1 MKTIGTVFI
10 AALSVLAACSPATTD
25 LEDYASFVNP
35 RIGSGGHGH
44 VFVGASVPFGAVQ
57 LGPTSIPQQ
66 WDWCSGYHSSDS
78 TVIGFSHTHLSGTG
92 IGDLFDITVMPVV
105 GTVKYSRGVE
115 PTDNSPE
122 AIAAA
127 QATGM
132 WSYADRTKEVARPGY
147 YSVPLTRY
155 GITAEMT
162 ATTRVGLSR
171 YTFPAS
177 DSSAIVFD
185 LENGGCWDRAYDT
198 KFTVIDSCTI
208 DGYRFSTG
216 WAKDQKIYFRAQF
229 SKPFDSIDEITAKEY
244 SFEGKKYSV
253 NYFRAGFHTAEGE
266 QVMVKVAVSPVSEEK
281 AALNMSAELPGW
293 DFEATAEA
301 ARKAWNDELSKAK
314 VTTDDADAKTIFYT
328 ALYHTMIMP
337 STFNDLDAP
346 RTEYTTFSLWDT
358 YRAQMPLMT
367 IMHPKREN
375 DMIASILKI
384 YQSQGRLPVWHLV
397 GNETDCMVGNPG
409 VVAVADALVKG
420 FDGFDRDLAWE
431 AVKATMLD
439 TIRGLGYRQRY
450 GYIPSDKM
458 LESIAF
464 DMEYAIADAAVA
476 SAADYLGKSEDA
488 ERFRTRSY
496 SYRNYLDSTTLFARG
511 RLSDGSWRTPFNPY
525 SSEHRNND
533 YCEGNAWQYTWL
545 APHDYSGLVDF
556 YGSHEKFVERLDSL
570 FNADSRID
578 GEDASPDIS
587 GLIGQYAHGNEPSH
601 HVIYFYTMADEPYKT
616 ADLARRIYSEF
627 YRNADDGLCGNE
639 DAGQMSAWYVL
650 SALGFYEAE
659 PASTRYW
666 FGAPAFERVDL
677 SVAGGVFRIK
687 AEGLSEVNRYIRS
700 ITLNGKPYDKAY
712 IEYSDIVKGGEL
724 VYVMGAEPAVWYILA
739 EK

>member
-1 MKTIGTVFI
+1 MI
-10 AALSVLAACSPATTD
+10 AAALCAAACAPAKTGQ
-25 LEDYASFVNP
+25 EDFTEYVNV

-44 VFVGASVPFGAVQ
+44 VFVGANVPFGAVQ
-57 LGPTSIPQQ
+57 LGPTSIPQT

-105 GTVKYSRGVE
+105 GEVRYSRDEE
-115 PTDNSPE
+115 PKDSSPE

-132 WSYADRTKEVARPGY
+132 WSYADRSKEIARPGY

-162 ATTRVGLSR
+162 ATTRVGFSR

-185 LENGGCWDRAYDT
+185 LENGGCWDKAYDT
-198 KFTVIDSCTI
+198 KVTAIDSCTI
-208 DGYRFSTG
+208 EGYRFSTG
-216 WAKDQKIYFRAQF
+216 WAKDQKIYFQARF
-229 SKPFDSIDEITAKEY
+229 SKPFDSIDEIAAKEY
-244 SFEGKKYSV
+244 SADGKEYSV
-253 NYFRAGFHTAEGE
+253 NYFRAGFRTTEGE

-293 DFEATAEA
+293 DFDATAEA
-301 ARKAWNDELSKAK
+301 ARSAWNAELSKAK
-314 VTTDDADAKTIFYT
+314 VTTSDPEARTIFYT

-337 STFNDLDAP
+337 SVFSDVDAP

-367 IMHPKREN
+367 ILHPEKEN
-375 DMIASILKI
+375 DMVATMLGIF
-384 YQSQGRLPVWHLV
+384 QRQGRLPVWHLV

-409 VVAVADALVKG
+409 VIAVADAVVKG
-420 FDGFDRDLAWE
+420 FDGFDKDLAWD
-431 AVKATMLD
+431 ALKTTMTD
-439 TIRGLGYRQRY
+439 TIRGLGLRSQY

-458 LESIAF
+458 LESIAY
-464 DMEYAIADAAVA
+464 DMEYAVADAAVA
-476 SAADYLGKSEDA
+476 SAADYLGKPDEA
-488 ERFRTRSY
+488 EYFRTRSH
-496 SYRNYLDSTTLFARG
+496 SYRNYMDSTTWFARG
-511 RLSDGSWRTPFNPY
+511 RFADGSWRTPFNPF
-525 SSEHRNND
+525 SSEHRAND
-533 YCEGNAWQYTWL
+533 YCEGNAWQYSWL

-556 YGSHEKFVERLDSL
+556 YGSREKFTQRLDSL
-570 FNADSRID
+570 FAADSRID

-601 HVIYFYTMADEPYKT
+601 HVIYFYTMAGEPYKT

-627 YRNADDGLCGNE
+627 YKNADDGLCGNE

-650 SALGFYEAE
+650 SSLGFYELE
-659 PASTRYW
+659 PASTRLW
-666 FGAPAFERVDL
+666 FGAPAFDEVDL
-677 SVAGGVFRIK
+677 KVAGGTFKIK
-687 AEGLSEVNRYIRS
+687 ASGLSGTNRYIQS
-700 ITLNGKPYDKAY
+700 VTLNGEPLNKGY
-712 IEYSDIVKGGEL
+712 IEYADVVKGGEL
-724 VYVMGAEPAVWYILA
+724 VFTMGQEPSVWY
-739 EK
+739 

>member
-1 MKTIGTVFI
+1 M
-10 AALSVLAACSPATTD
+10 AAMAVAGVLAACSPVEAE
-25 LEDYASFVNP
+25 LEDYTGYVNV

-57 LGPTSIPQQ
+57 LGPTSIPQE

-105 GTVKYSRGVE
+105 GTVEYSRGTE
-115 PTDNSPE
+115 PADGSPE

-127 QATGM
+127 QASGM
-132 WSYADRTKEVARPGY
+132 WSYADRSKEIARPGY

-162 ATTRVGLSR
+162 ATTRVGFSR

-177 DSSAIVFD
+177 DSSAVVFD

-198 KFTVIDSCTI
+198 KITVVDSCTI
-208 DGYRFSTG
+208 EGYRFSTG
-216 WAKDQKIYFRAQF
+216 WARDQKIYFQAKF
-229 SKPFDSIDEITAKEY
+229 SRPFDSARKVAVKEY
-244 SFEGKKYSV
+244 SVDGKEYSV
-253 NYFRAGFHTAEGE
+253 NYFRAGFRTSEGE

-293 DFEATAEA
+293 DFDGTVEA
-301 ARKAWNDELSKAK
+301 ARKAWNRELSKVK
-314 VTTDDADAKTIFYT
+314 VTTSDSDARTIFYT

-337 STFNDLDAP
+337 SVFSDTDAP

-367 IMHPKREN
+367 ILHPEREN
-375 DMIASILKI
+375 DMIASMLGI
-384 YQSQGRLPVWHLV
+384 YRNQGRLPVWHLV

-409 VVAVADALVKG
+409 VIAVADAVVKG

-431 AVKATMLD
+431 ALKTTMTD
-439 TIRGLGYRQRY
+439 TIRGLGSRSRY
-450 GYIPSDKM
+450 GYIPSDSM

-476 SAADYLGKSEDA
+476 AAADCLGKPEDA
-488 ERFRTRSY
+488 EYFRTRSR
-496 SYRNYLDSTTLFARG
+496 SYLNYMDSVTLFARG
-511 RLSDGSWRTPFNPY
+511 RMADGSWRTPFNPY

-533 YCEGNAWQYTWL
+533 YCEGNAWQYSWL
-545 APHDYSGLVDF
+545 APHDYSGLVGF
-556 YGSHEKFVERLDSL
+556 YGSREKFIERLDSL
-570 FNADSRID
+570 FSADSRIE
-578 GEDASPDIS
+578 GKDASPDIS

-601 HVIYFYTMADEPYKT
+601 HVIYFYTMAGEPYKT

-650 SALGFYEAE
+650 SSMGFYEAE

-666 FGAPAFERVDL
+666 FGAPAFEEIAMKV
-677 SVAGGVFRIK
+677 SGGTFRIK
-687 AEGLSEVNRYIRS
+687 AEGLSGTNRYIRS
-700 ITLNGKPYDKAY
+700 VTLNGKPLASPF
-712 IEYSDIVKGGEL
+712 IEYPDIVKGGDL
-724 VYVMGAEPAVWYILA
+724 VFKMGAEPSVWY
-739 EK
+739 

>member
-1 MKTIGTVFI
+1 MI
-10 AALSVLAACSPATTD
+10 AAALCAAACAPAKTGQ
-25 LEDYASFVNP
+25 EDFTEYVNV

-44 VFVGASVPFGAVQ
+44 VFVGANVPFGAVQ
-57 LGPTSIPQQ
+57 LGPTSIPQV

-105 GTVKYSRGVE
+105 GEVRYSRGEE
-115 PTDNSPE
+115 PKDSSPE

-132 WSYADRTKEVARPGY
+132 WSYADRSKEVARPGY

-162 ATTRVGLSR
+162 ATTRVGFSR

-185 LENGGCWDRAYDT
+185 LENGGCWDKAYDT
-198 KFTVIDSCTI
+198 KVTAVDSCTI
-208 DGYRFSTG
+208 EGYRFSTG
-216 WAKDQKIYFRAQF
+216 WAKDQKIYFCAQF
-229 SKPFDSIDEITAKEY
+229 SKPFDSIDEIAAKEY
-244 SFEGKKYSV
+244 SVDGKEYSV
-253 NYFRAGFHTAEGE
+253 NYFRAGFRTAEGE
-266 QVMVKVAVSPVSEEK
+266 PVMVKVAVSPVSEEK

-293 DFEATAEA
+293 DFDATAEA
-301 ARKAWNDELSKAK
+301 ARSAWNAELSKAK
-314 VTTDDADAKTIFYT
+314 VTTSDADAKTIFYS

-337 STFNDLDAP
+337 SVFSDVDAP

-367 IMHPKREN
+367 ILHPDKEN
-375 DMIASILKI
+375 DMVATMLGI
-384 YQSQGRLPVWHLV
+384 YQRQGRLPVWHLV

-409 VVAVADALVKG
+409 VIAVADAVVKG
-420 FDGFDRDLAWE
+420 FEGFDKDLAWE
-431 AVKATMLD
+431 ALKTTMTD
-439 TIRGLGYRQRY
+439 TIRGLGLRSKY

-458 LESIAF
+458 LESIAY

-476 SAADYLGKSEDA
+476 SAADYLGKTEDA
-488 ERFRTRSY
+488 EYFRTRSH
-496 SYRNYLDSTTLFARG
+496 SYRNYMDSTTLFARG
-511 RLSDGSWRTPFNPY
+511 RFADGSWRTPFNPF
-525 SSEHRNND
+525 SSEHRAND
-533 YCEGNAWQYTWL
+533 YCEGNAWQYSWL

-556 YGSHEKFVERLDSL
+556 YGSREKFVERLDSL
-570 FNADSRID
+570 FAADSRID

-601 HVIYFYTMADEPYKT
+601 HVIYFYTMAGEPYKT

-627 YRNADDGLCGNE
+627 YKNADDGLCGNE

-650 SALGFYEAE
+650 SSLGFYEVE

-666 FGAPAFERVDL
+666 FGAPAFEEVDL
-677 SVAGGVFRIK
+677 KVAGGTFKIK
-687 AEGLSEVNRYIRS
+687 ASGLSGTNRYIQS
-700 ITLNGKPYDKAY
+700 VTLNGKPLDRGY
-712 IEYSDIVKGGEL
+712 IEYSDITKGGEL
-724 VYVMGAEPAVWYILA
+724 VFTMAAEPSVWY
-739 EK
+739 

>member
-1 MKTIGTVFI
+1 MM
-10 AALSVLAACSPATTD
+10 AAMAVAGVLAACSPVEAE
-25 LEDYASFVNP
+25 LEDYTGYVNV

-57 LGPTSIPQQ
+57 LGPTSIPQE

-105 GTVKYSRGVE
+105 GTVEYSRGTE
-115 PTDNSPE
+115 PADGSPE

-127 QATGM
+127 QASGM
-132 WSYADRTKEVARPGY
+132 WSYADRSKEIARPGY

-162 ATTRVGLSR
+162 ATTRVGFSR

-177 DSSAIVFD
+177 DSSAVVFD

-198 KFTVIDSCTI
+198 KITVVDSCTI
-208 DGYRFSTG
+208 EGYRFSTG
-216 WAKDQKIYFRAQF
+216 WARDQKIYFQAKF
-229 SKPFDSIDEITAKEY
+229 SRPFDSARKVAVKEY
-244 SFEGKKYSV
+244 SVDGKEYSV
-253 NYFRAGFHTAEGE
+253 NYFRAGFRTSEGE

-293 DFEATAEA
+293 DFDGTVEA
-301 ARKAWNDELSKAK
+301 ARKAWNRELSKVK
-314 VTTDDADAKTIFYT
+314 VTTSDSDARTIFYT

-337 STFNDLDAP
+337 SVFSDTDAP

-367 IMHPKREN
+367 ILHPEREN
-375 DMIASILKI
+375 DMIASMLGI
-384 YQSQGRLPVWHLV
+384 YRNQGRLPVWHLV

-409 VVAVADALVKG
+409 VIAVADAVVKG

-431 AVKATMLD
+431 ALKTTMTD
-439 TIRGLGYRQRY
+439 TIRGLGSRSRY
-450 GYIPSDKM
+450 GYIPSDSM

-476 SAADYLGKSEDA
+476 AAADCLGKPEDA
-488 ERFRTRSY
+488 EYFRTRSR
-496 SYRNYLDSTTLFARG
+496 SYLNYMDSVTLFARG
-511 RLSDGSWRTPFNPY
+511 RMADGSWRTPFNPY

-533 YCEGNAWQYTWL
+533 YCEGNAWQYSWL
-545 APHDYSGLVDF
+545 APHDYSGLVGF
-556 YGSHEKFVERLDSL
+556 YGSREKFIERLDSL
-570 FNADSRID
+570 FSADSRIE
-578 GEDASPDIS
+578 GKDASPDIS

-601 HVIYFYTMADEPYKT
+601 HVIYFYTMAGEPYKT

-650 SALGFYEAE
+650 SSMGFYEAE

-666 FGAPAFERVDL
+666 FGAPAFEEIAMKV
-677 SVAGGVFRIK
+677 SGGTFRIK
-687 AEGLSEVNRYIRS
+687 AEGLSGTNRYIRS
-700 ITLNGKPYDKAY
+700 VTLNGKPLASPF
-712 IEYSDIVKGGEL
+712 IEYPDIVKGGDL
-724 VYVMGAEPAVWYILA
+724 VFKMGAEPSVWY
-739 EK
+739 

>member
-1 MKTIGTVFI
+1 MKNIRTVIF
-10 AALSVLAACSPATTD
+10 AALGILAACSPAATSQ
-25 LEDYASFVNP
+25 EDFTSYVNV

-57 LGPTSIPQQ
+57 LGPTSIPQS

-92 IGDLFDITVMPVV
+92 IGDLFDITLMPVV
-105 GTVKYSRGVE
+105 GAVRYSRGEE
-115 PTDNSPE
+115 PKDSTPE

-132 WSYADRTKEVARPGY
+132 WSYADRTREVARPGY

-155 GITAEMT
+155 GISAEMT

-177 DSSAIVFD
+177 DSSAVVID
-185 LENGGCWDRAYDT
+185 LENGGCWDKAYDT
-198 KFTVIDSCTI
+198 KFTVVDSCTI

-229 SKPFDSIDEITAKEY
+229 SKPFDSFDEVAVKEY
-244 SFEGKKYSV
+244 AVDGQEYSV
-253 NYFRAGFHTAEGE
+253 NYFRAGFRTAEGE

-293 DFEATAEA
+293 DFDATAVA
-301 ARKAWNDELSKAK
+301 AREAWNAELSKAK
-314 VTTDDADAKTIFYT
+314 VSTADTDARTIFYT

-337 STFNDLDAP
+337 STFSDVDAP
-346 RTEYTTFSLWDT
+346 RTEYTSFSLWDT

-367 IMHPKREN
+367 ILHPDREN
-375 DMIASILKI
+375 DMIATMLEI
-384 YQSQGRLPVWHLV
+384 YKRQGRLPVWHLV

-409 VVAVADALVKG
+409 VIAVADAVVKG

-431 AVKATMLD
+431 ALKTTMMGN
-439 TIRGLGYRQRY
+439 TRGLDYRQKY

-458 LESIAF
+458 LESIAY

-476 SAADYLGKSEDA
+476 AAADRLGRSEDA
-488 ERFRTRSY
+488 EYFRNRSN
-496 SYRNYLDSTTLFARG
+496 SYRNYMDSTTLFARG
-511 RLSDGSWRTPFNPY
+511 RFSDGSWRTPFNPY
-525 SSEHRNND
+525 SSEHRAND
-533 YCEGNAWQYTWL
+533 YCEGNAWQYSWL

-556 YGSHEKFVERLDSL
+556 YASREGFVARLDSL
-570 FNADSRID
+570 FSADSRID

-601 HVIYFYTMADEPYKT
+601 HVIYFYTMAEEPYKT
-616 ADLARRIYSEF
+616 ADLARRIYSGF
-627 YRNADDGLCGNE
+627 YKNADDGLCGNE

-650 SALGFYEAE
+650 SALGFYEIE

-666 FGAPAFERVDL
+666 FGAPAFDEVDL
-677 SVAGGVFRIK
+677 KVAGGTFKIK
-687 AEGLSEVNRYIRS
+687 ASGLSDENRYIQS
-700 ITLNGKPYDKAY
+700 VTLNGSPLVSPYID
-712 IEYSDIVKGGEL
+712 YSEIVKGGEL
-724 VYVMGAEPAVWYILA
+724 VFRMGPERTVWY
-739 EK
+739 

>member
-1 MKTIGTVFI
+1 MM
-10 AALSVLAACSPATTD
+10 AAMAVAGVLSACSPVEAE
-25 LEDYASFVNP
+25 LEDYTGYVNV
-35 RIGSGGHGH
+35 RIGSDGHGH

-57 LGPTSIPQQ
+57 LGPTSIPQE

-105 GTVKYSRGVE
+105 GTVEYSRGTE
-115 PTDNSPE
+115 PADGSPE

-127 QATGM
+127 QASGM
-132 WSYADRTKEVARPGY
+132 WSYADRSKEIARPGY

-162 ATTRVGLSR
+162 ATTRVGFSR

-177 DSSAIVFD
+177 DSSAVVFD

-198 KFTVIDSCTI
+198 KITVVDSCTI
-208 DGYRFSTG
+208 EGYRFSTG
-216 WAKDQKIYFRAQF
+216 WARDQKIYFQAKF
-229 SKPFDSIDEITAKEY
+229 SRPFDSARKVAVKEY
-244 SFEGKKYSV
+244 SVDGREYSV
-253 NYFRAGFHTAEGE
+253 NYFRAGFRTSEGE
-266 QVMVKVAVSPVSEEK
+266 QVMVKVAVSPASEEK

-293 DFEATAEA
+293 DFDGTVEA
-301 ARKAWNDELSKAK
+301 ARQAWNRELSKVK
-314 VTTDDADAKTIFYT
+314 VTTSDSDARTIFYT

-337 STFNDLDAP
+337 SVFSDTDAP

-367 IMHPKREN
+367 ILHPEREN
-375 DMIASILKI
+375 DMVASMLGI
-384 YQSQGRLPVWHLV
+384 YRNQGRLPVWHLA

-409 VVAVADALVKG
+409 VIAVADAVVKG
-420 FDGFDRDLAWE
+420 FDGFDRNLAWE
-431 AVKATMLD
+431 ALKTTMTD
-439 TIRGLGYRQRY
+439 SIRGLGSRSRY
-450 GYIPSDKM
+450 GYIPSDSM

-476 SAADYLGKSEDA
+476 AAADCLGKPEDA
-488 ERFRTRSY
+488 EYFRARSRSY
-496 SYRNYLDSTTLFARG
+496 LNYMDSVTLFARG
-511 RLSDGSWRTPFNPY
+511 RMADGSWRTPFNPY

-533 YCEGNAWQYTWL
+533 YCEGNAWQYSWL
-545 APHDYSGLVDF
+545 APHDYSGLVGF
-556 YGSHEKFVERLDSL
+556 YGSREKFIERLDSL
-570 FNADSRID
+570 FSADSRIE
-578 GEDASPDIS
+578 GKDASPDIS

-601 HVIYFYTMADEPYKT
+601 HVIYFYTMAGEPYKT

-650 SALGFYEAE
+650 SSMGFYEAE

-666 FGAPAFERVDL
+666 FGAPAFEEIAMKV
-677 SVAGGVFRIK
+677 SGGTFRIK
-687 AEGLSEVNRYIRS
+687 AEGLSGTNRYIRS
-700 ITLNGKPYDKAY
+700 VTLNGKPLASPF
-712 IEYSDIVKGGEL
+712 IEYPDIVKGGDL
-724 VYVMGAEPAVWYILA
+724 VFKMGAEPAVWY
-739 EK
+739 

>member
-1 MKTIGTVFI
+1 MM
-10 AALSVLAACSPATTD
+10 AAMAVAGVLAACSPVEAE
-25 LEDYASFVNP
+25 LEDYTGYVNV

-57 LGPTSIPQQ
+57 LGPTSIPQE

-105 GTVKYSRGVE
+105 GTVEYSRGTE
-115 PTDNSPE
+115 PADGSPE

-127 QATGM
+127 QASGM
-132 WSYADRTKEVARPGY
+132 WSYADRSKEIARPGY

-162 ATTRVGLSR
+162 ATTRVGFSR

-177 DSSAIVFD
+177 DSSAVVFD

-198 KFTVIDSCTI
+198 KITVVDSCTI
-208 DGYRFSTG
+208 EGYRFSTG
-216 WAKDQKIYFRAQF
+216 WARDQKIYFQAKF
-229 SKPFDSIDEITAKEY
+229 SRPFDSARKVAVKEY
-244 SFEGKKYSV
+244 SVDGKEYSV
-253 NYFRAGFHTAEGE
+253 NYFRAGFRTSEGE

-293 DFEATAEA
+293 DFDGTVEA
-301 ARKAWNDELSKAK
+301 ARKAWNRELSKVK
-314 VTTDDADAKTIFYT
+314 VTTSDSDARTIFYT

-337 STFNDLDAP
+337 SVFSDTDAP
-346 RTEYTTFSLWDT
+346 RIEYTTFSLWDT

-367 IMHPKREN
+367 ILHPEREN
-375 DMIASILKI
+375 DMIASMLGI
-384 YQSQGRLPVWHLV
+384 YRNQGRLPVWHLV

-409 VVAVADALVKG
+409 VIAVADAVVKG

-431 AVKATMLD
+431 ALKTTMTD
-439 TIRGLGYRQRY
+439 TIRGLGSRSRY
-450 GYIPSDKM
+450 GYIPSDSM

-476 SAADYLGKSEDA
+476 AAADCLGKPEDA
-488 ERFRTRSY
+488 EYFRTRSR
-496 SYRNYLDSTTLFARG
+496 SYLNYMDSVTLFARG
-511 RLSDGSWRTPFNPY
+511 RMADGSWRTPFNPY

-533 YCEGNAWQYTWL
+533 YCEGNAWQYSWL
-545 APHDYSGLVDF
+545 APHDYSGLVGF
-556 YGSHEKFVERLDSL
+556 YGSREKFIERLDSL
-570 FNADSRID
+570 FSADSRIE
-578 GEDASPDIS
+578 GKDASPDIS

-601 HVIYFYTMADEPYKT
+601 HVIYFYTMAGEPYKT

-650 SALGFYEAE
+650 SSMGFYEAE

-666 FGAPAFERVDL
+666 FGAPAFEEIAMKV
-677 SVAGGVFRIK
+677 SGGTFRIK
-687 AEGLSEVNRYIRS
+687 AEGLSGTNRYIRS
-700 ITLNGKPYDKAY
+700 VTLNGKPLASPF
-712 IEYSDIVKGGEL
+712 IEYPDIVKGGDL
-724 VYVMGAEPAVWYILA
+724 VFKMGAEPSVWY
-739 EK
+739 

>member
-1 MKTIGTVFI
+1 MKAIRTIII
-10 AALSVLAACSPATTD
+10 AALGALAACSPATME
-25 LEDYASFVNP
+25 LEDYTGYVNV

-105 GTVKYSRGVE
+105 GTVRYSRGEE
-115 PTDNSPE
+115 PKDDSPE

-132 WSYADRTKEVARPGY
+132 WSYADRTKEIARPGY

-162 ATTRVGLSR
+162 ATTRVGFSR

-177 DSSAIVFD
+177 DSSAVVFD

-208 DGYRFSTG
+208 EGYRFSTG

-244 SFEGKKYSV
+244 SVEGKEYSV
-253 NYFRAGFHTAEGE
+253 NYFRAGFHTTEGE
-266 QVMVKVAVSPVSEEK
+266 QVMLKVAVSPSSEEK
-281 AALNMSAELPGW
+281 AALNMSAELSGW
-293 DFEATAEA
+293 DFDATVEA
-301 ARKAWNDELSKAK
+301 ARKAWNAELSKAK
-314 VTTDDADAKTIFYT
+314 VSTDDAETRTIFYT

-337 STFNDLDAP
+337 SIFSDLDDP
-346 RTEYTTFSLWDT
+346 RSEYTTFSLWDT

-367 IMHPKREN
+367 ILHPEREN
-375 DMIASILKI
+375 DMIASMLKI
-384 YQSQGRLPVWHLV
+384 YQKQGRLPVWHLV

-409 VVAVADALVKG
+409 VIAVADAVVKG

-431 AVKATMLD
+431 AMKATMTD
-439 TIRGLGYRQRY
+439 TIRGLNYRQKY
-450 GYIPSDKM
+450 GYIPSDTM

-476 SAADYLGKSEDA
+476 AAADYLGKSEDA
-488 ERFRTRSY
+488 EYFRGSSH
-496 SYRNYLDSTTLFARG
+496 SYRNYMDPETLFARG
-511 RLSDGSWRTPFNPY
+511 KMTDGSWRTPFNPY
-525 SSEHRNND
+525 SSEHRAND

-556 YGSHEKFVERLDSL
+556 YGSREKFIERLDSL
-570 FNADSRID
+570 FAADSRID

-601 HVIYFYTMADEPYKT
+601 HVIYFYTMAGEPYKT

-627 YRNADDGLCGNE
+627 YKDSDDGLCGNE

-650 SALGFYEAE
+650 SALGFYEVE
-659 PASTRYW
+659 PASTRFW
-666 FGAPAFERVDL
+666 FGAPAFEAVDL
-677 SVAGGVFRIK
+677 KVAGGTFKIK
-687 AEGLSEVNRYIRS
+687 ASGLSDANRYIQS
-700 ITLNGKPYDKAY
+700 VTLNGKPYDKAY

-724 VYVMGAEPAVWYILA
+724 VFEMGAEPAVWY
-739 EK
+739 

>member
-1 MKTIGTVFI
+1 MM
-10 AALSVLAACSPATTD
+10 AAMAVAGVLAACSPVEAE
-25 LEDYASFVNP
+25 LEDYTGYVNV

-57 LGPTSIPQQ
+57 LGPTSIPQE

-105 GTVKYSRGVE
+105 GTVEYSRGTE
-115 PTDNSPE
+115 PADGSPE

-127 QATGM
+127 QASGM
-132 WSYADRTKEVARPGY
+132 WSYADRSKEIARPGY

-162 ATTRVGLSR
+162 ATTRVGFSR

-177 DSSAIVFD
+177 DSSAVVFD

-198 KFTVIDSCTI
+198 KITVVDSCTI
-208 DGYRFSTG
+208 EGYRFSTG
-216 WAKDQKIYFRAQF
+216 WARDQKIYFQAKF
-229 SKPFDSIDEITAKEY
+229 SRPFDSARKVAVKEY
-244 SFEGKKYSV
+244 SVDGREYSV
-253 NYFRAGFHTAEGE
+253 NYFRAGFRTSEGE
-266 QVMVKVAVSPVSEEK
+266 QVMVKVAVSPASEEK

-293 DFEATAEA
+293 DFDGTVEA
-301 ARKAWNDELSKAK
+301 ARQAWNRELSKVK
-314 VTTDDADAKTIFYT
+314 VTTSDSDARTIFYT

-337 STFNDLDAP
+337 SVFSDTDAP

-367 IMHPKREN
+367 ILHPEREN
-375 DMIASILKI
+375 DMVASMLGI
-384 YQSQGRLPVWHLV
+384 YRNQGRLPVWHLA

-409 VVAVADALVKG
+409 VIAVADAVVKG

-431 AVKATMLD
+431 ALKTTMTD
-439 TIRGLGYRQRY
+439 SIRGLGSRSRY
-450 GYIPSDKM
+450 GYIPSDSM

-476 SAADYLGKSEDA
+476 AAADCLGKPEDA
-488 ERFRTRSY
+488 EYFRARSRSY
-496 SYRNYLDSTTLFARG
+496 LNYMDSVTLFARG
-511 RLSDGSWRTPFNPY
+511 RMADGSWRTPFNPY

-533 YCEGNAWQYTWL
+533 YCEGNAWQYSWL
-545 APHDYSGLVDF
+545 APHDYSGLVGF
-556 YGSHEKFVERLDSL
+556 YGSREKFIERLDSL
-570 FNADSRID
+570 FSADSRIE
-578 GEDASPDIS
+578 GKDASPDIS

-601 HVIYFYTMADEPYKT
+601 HVIYFYTMAGEPYKT

-650 SALGFYEAE
+650 SSMGFYEAE

-666 FGAPAFERVDL
+666 FGAPAFEEIAMKV
-677 SVAGGVFRIK
+677 SGGTFRIK
-687 AEGLSEVNRYIRS
+687 AEGLSGTSRYIRS
-700 ITLNGKPYDKAY
+700 VTLNGKPLASPF
-712 IEYSDIVKGGEL
+712 IEYPDIVKGGDL
-724 VYVMGAEPAVWYILA
+724 VFKMGAEPAVWY
-739 EK
+739 

>member
-1 MKTIGTVFI
+1 MKAIGTVII
-10 AALSVLAACSPATTD
+10 AALGVLAGCSPAVAD
-25 LEDYASFVNP
+25 PEDYTSFVNP

-57 LGPTSIPQQ
+57 LGPTSIPQE
-66 WDWCSGYHSSDS
+66 WDWCSGYHSGDS

-105 GTVKYSRGVE
+105 GTVRYSRGEE
-115 PTDNSPE
+115 PKNSTPE
-122 AIAAA
+122 AIAVA

-132 WSYADRTKEVARPGY
+132 WSFADRTKEVARPGY

-155 GITAEMT
+155 GVTAEMT
-162 ATTRVGLSR
+162 ATARVGFSR

-177 DSSAIVFD
+177 DSSAVVID

-198 KFTVIDSCTI
+198 KFNVIDSCTI
-208 DGYRFSTG
+208 EGYRFSTG

-229 SKPFDSIDEITAKEY
+229 SKPFDSAEVVAVTEY
-244 SFEGKKYSV
+244 SVDGRGYSV
-253 NYFRAGFHTAEGE
+253 NYLRAGFRTTEGE
-266 QVMVKVAVSPVSEEK
+266 RLMVKVAVSPVSEEK

-314 VTTDDADAKTIFYT
+314 VTTNDSDARTIFYT

-337 STFNDLDAP
+337 STFSDVDAP

-367 IMHPKREN
+367 LLHPDREN
-375 DMIASILKI
+375 DMVASMLEI
-384 YQSQGRLPVWHLV
+384 YRRQGRLPVWHLV

-409 VVAVADALVKG
+409 VIAVADALVKG

-431 AVKATMLD
+431 ALKTTMLD
-439 TIRGLGYRQRY
+439 TIRGLGYRQKY
-450 GYIPSDKM
+450 GYIPSDNM

-476 SAADYLGKSEDA
+476 SAADRLGRKEDA
-488 ERFRTRSY
+488 ELFRTRSH

-525 SSEHRNND
+525 SSEHRAND

-556 YGSHEKFVERLDSL
+556 YGSREKFVERLDSL
-570 FNADSRID
+570 FAADSRID

-601 HVIYFYTMADEPYKT
+601 HVIYFYTMAGEPYKT

-650 SALGFYEAE
+650 SVLGFYEVE

-677 SVAGGVFRIK
+677 NVAGGVFRIK
-687 AEGLSEVNRYIRS
+687 ASGLSETNRYIRS
-700 ITLNGKPYDKAY
+700 ITLNGKPYGKAY

-724 VYVMGAEPAVWYILA
+724 VYVMGAEPTVWY
-739 EK
+739 

>member
-1 MKTIGTVFI
+1 MI
-10 AALSVLAACSPATTD
+10 AAALCAAACSPAKTGQ
-25 LEDYASFVNP
+25 EDFTEYVNV

-44 VFVGASVPFGAVQ
+44 VFVGANVPFGAVQ
-57 LGPTSIPQQ
+57 LGPTSIPQV

-105 GTVKYSRGVE
+105 GEVRYSRGEE
-115 PTDNSPE
+115 PQDSSPE

-132 WSYADRTKEVARPGY
+132 WSYADRSKEIARPGY

-162 ATTRVGLSR
+162 ATTRVGFSR

-198 KFTVIDSCTI
+198 KVTTIDSCTI
-208 DGYRFSTG
+208 EGYRFSTG

-229 SKPFDSIDEITAKEY
+229 SKPFDSIDEIAAKEY
-244 SFEGKKYSV
+244 SADGKEYSV
-253 NYFRAGFHTAEGE
+253 NYCRAGFRTAEGE

-293 DFEATAEA
+293 DFDATAEA
-301 ARKAWNDELSKAK
+301 ARSAWNSELSKAK
-314 VTTDDADAKTIFYT
+314 VTTSDPDAKTIFYS

-337 STFNDLDAP
+337 SVFSDVDAP

-367 IMHPKREN
+367 ILHPDKEN
-375 DMIASILKI
+375 DMVATMLGIF
-384 YQSQGRLPVWHLV
+384 QRQGRLPVWHLV

-409 VVAVADALVKG
+409 VIAVADAVVKG
-420 FDGFDRDLAWE
+420 FDGFDKDLAWE
-431 AVKATMLD
+431 ALKTTMTD
-439 TIRGLGYRQRY
+439 TIRGLGLRSKY

-458 LESIAF
+458 LESIAY

-476 SAADYLGKSEDA
+476 SVADYLGRPEEA
-488 ERFRTRSY
+488 EYFRTRSH
-496 SYRNYLDSTTLFARG
+496 SYRNYMDSTTLFARG
-511 RLSDGSWRTPFNPY
+511 RFADGSWRTPFNPF
-525 SSEHRNND
+525 SSEHRAND
-533 YCEGNAWQYTWL
+533 YCEGNAWQYSWL

-556 YGSHEKFVERLDSL
+556 YGSREKFVERLDSL
-570 FNADSRID
+570 FAADSRID

-601 HVIYFYTMADEPYKT
+601 HVIYFYTIAGEPYKT
-616 ADLARRIYSEF
+616 ADLARRVYSEF
-627 YRNADDGLCGNE
+627 YKNADDGLCGNE

-650 SALGFYEAE
+650 SSLGFYEVE
-659 PASTRYW
+659 PASTKYW
-666 FGAPAFERVDL
+666 FGAPAFEEVDL
-677 SVAGGVFRIK
+677 KVAGGTFKIK
-687 AEGLSEVNRYIRS
+687 ASGLIGTNRYIQNV
-700 ITLNGKPYDKAY
+700 TLNGKPLDRGY
-712 IEYSDIVKGGEL
+712 IEYSDITKGGEL
-724 VYVMGAEPAVWYILA
+724 VFTMGAEPSVWY
-739 EK
+739 

>member
-1 MKTIGTVFI
+1 MKTIRTIII
-10 AALSVLAACSPATTD
+10 AALGALAACSPATTE
-25 LEDYASFVNP
+25 LEDYTGYVNV

-105 GTVKYSRGVE
+105 GTVRYSRGEE
-115 PTDNSPE
+115 PKDASPE

-127 QATGM
+127 QASGM
-132 WSYADRTKEVARPGY
+132 WSYADRTKEIAKPGY

-177 DSSAIVFD
+177 DSSAVVFD

-208 DGYRFSTG
+208 EGYRFSTG

-244 SFEGKKYSV
+244 PVEGKEYSV
-253 NYFRAGFHTAEGE
+253 NYFRADFHTTEGE
-266 QVMVKVAVSPVSEEK
+266 QVMLKVAVSPASEEK

-293 DFEATAEA
+293 DFEATVDA
-301 ARKAWNDELSKAK
+301 AREAWNAELSKAK
-314 VTTDDADAKTIFYT
+314 VSTDDPEARTIFYT

-337 STFNDLDAP
+337 SIFSDLDDP
-346 RTEYTTFSLWDT
+346 RAEYTTFSLWDT

-367 IMHPKREN
+367 ILHPEREN
-375 DMIASILKI
+375 DMVASMLKI
-384 YQSQGRLPVWHLV
+384 YRKQGRLPVWHLV

-409 VVAVADALVKG
+409 VIAVADAVVKG

-431 AVKATMLD
+431 AMKATMTD
-439 TIRGLGYRQRY
+439 TIRGLNYRQKY
-450 GYIPSDKM
+450 GYIPSDTM

-476 SAADYLGKSEDA
+476 AAADYLGKPDDA
-488 ERFRTRSY
+488 EYFRNSSH
-496 SYRNYLDSTTLFARG
+496 SYRNYMDPETLFARG
-511 RLSDGSWRTPFNPY
+511 KMTDGSWRTPFNPY
-525 SSEHRNND
+525 SSEHRAND

-556 YGSHEKFVERLDSL
+556 YGSREKFVERLDSL
-570 FNADSRID
+570 FAADSRID
-578 GEDASPDIS
+578 GEDVSPDIS

-601 HVIYFYTMADEPYKT
+601 HVIYFYTMAGEPYKT

-627 YRNADDGLCGNE
+627 YKNADDGLCGNE
-639 DAGQMSAWYVL
+639 DAGQMSAWYAL
-650 SALGFYEAE
+650 SALGFYEIE
-659 PASTRYW
+659 PASTRFW
-666 FGAPAFERVDL
+666 FGAPAFEAVDL
-677 SVAGGVFRIK
+677 KVAGGTFKIK
-687 AEGLSEVNRYIRS
+687 ASGLSDANRYIQS
-700 ITLNGKPYDKAY
+700 VTLNGKPYDKAY

-724 VYVMGAEPAVWYILA
+724 VFEMGAEPAVWY
-739 EK
+739 

>member
-1 MKTIGTVFI
+1 MKTIRTIII
-10 AALSVLAACSPATTD
+10 AALGALAACSPATTE
-25 LEDYASFVNP
+25 LEDYTGYVNV

-105 GTVKYSRGVE
+105 GTVRYSRGEE
-115 PTDNSPE
+115 PKDASPE

-127 QATGM
+127 QASGM
-132 WSYADRTKEVARPGY
+132 WSYADRTKEIAKPGY

-177 DSSAIVFD
+177 DSSAVVFD

-208 DGYRFSTG
+208 EGYRFSTG

-229 SKPFDSIDEITAKEY
+229 SKPFDSIDEITTKEY
-244 SFEGKKYSV
+244 PVEGKEYSV
-253 NYFRAGFHTAEGE
+253 NYFRADFHTTEGE
-266 QVMVKVAVSPVSEEK
+266 QVMLKVAVSPASEEK

-293 DFEATAEA
+293 DFEATVDA
-301 ARKAWNDELSKAK
+301 AREAWNAELSKAK
-314 VTTDDADAKTIFYT
+314 VSTYDPEARTIFYT

-337 STFNDLDAP
+337 SIFSDLDDP
-346 RTEYTTFSLWDT
+346 RAEYTTFSLWDT

-367 IMHPKREN
+367 ILHPEREN
-375 DMIASILKI
+375 DMVASMLNI
-384 YQSQGRLPVWHLV
+384 YRKQGRLPVWHLV

-409 VVAVADALVKG
+409 VIAVADAVVKG

-431 AVKATMLD
+431 AMKATMTD
-439 TIRGLGYRQRY
+439 TIRGLNYRQKY
-450 GYIPSDKM
+450 GYIPSDTM

-476 SAADYLGKSEDA
+476 AAADYLGKPDDA
-488 ERFRTRSY
+488 EYFRNSSH
-496 SYRNYLDSTTLFARG
+496 SYRNYMDPETLFARG
-511 RLSDGSWRTPFNPY
+511 KMTDGSWRTPFNPY
-525 SSEHRNND
+525 SSEHRAND

-556 YGSHEKFVERLDSL
+556 YGSREKFVERLDSL
-570 FNADSRID
+570 FAADSRID

-601 HVIYFYTMADEPYKT
+601 HVIYFYTMAGEPYKT

-627 YRNADDGLCGNE
+627 YKNADDGLCGNE
-639 DAGQMSAWYVL
+639 DAGQMSAWYAL
-650 SALGFYEAE
+650 SALGFYEIE
-659 PASTRYW
+659 PASTRFW
-666 FGAPAFERVDL
+666 FGAPAFEAVDL
-677 SVAGGVFRIK
+677 KVAGGTFKIK
-687 AEGLSEVNRYIRS
+687 ASGLSDANRYIQS
-700 ITLNGKPYDKAY
+700 VTLNGKPYDKAY

-724 VYVMGAEPAVWYILA
+724 VFEMGAEPAVWY
-739 EK
+739 

>member
-1 MKTIGTVFI
+1 MKKISI
-10 AALSVLAACSPATTD
+10 AIVAVLCAVVSCSPAATC
-25 LEDYASFVNP
+25 LEDYTSYVNV

-57 LGPTSIPQQ
+57 LGPTSIPQS

-92 IGDLFDITVMPVV
+92 IGDLFDITLMPVV
-105 GTVKYSRGVE
+105 GTVVYSRGEE
-115 PTDNSPE
+115 PKDASPE

-155 GITAEMT
+155 GVTAEMT
-162 ATTRVGLSR
+162 ATTRVGFSR

-177 DSSAIVFD
+177 DSSAVVLD

-198 KFTVIDSCTI
+198 KINVVDSCTI
-208 DGYRFSTG
+208 EGYRFSTG

-229 SKPFDSIDEITAKEY
+229 SKPFDSFDEITAKEY
-244 SFEGKKYSV
+244 SVEGKEYSV
-253 NYFRAGFHTAEGE
+253 NYFCAGFRTTEGE
-266 QVMVKVAVSPVSEEK
+266 QVMLKVAVSPASEEK
-281 AALNMSAELPGW
+281 AALNMSAELPDW
-293 DFEATAEA
+293 DFDAAVES
-301 ARKAWNDELSKAK
+301 ARKAWNTELSKVKLTASDSE
-314 VTTDDADAKTIFYT
+314 TDAARTIFYT

-337 STFNDLDAP
+337 SIFSDVDDP

-367 IMHPKREN
+367 ILHPDREN
-375 DMIASILKI
+375 DMIASMLKI
-384 YQSQGRLPVWHLV
+384 YQKQGRLPVWHLV

-409 VVAVADALVKG
+409 VIAVADAVVKG

-431 AVKATMLD
+431 AMKTTMMD
-439 TIRGLGYRQRY
+439 TIRGLNHRRKY

-458 LESIAF
+458 LESIAY

-476 SAADYLGKSEDA
+476 SAADHLGKSEDA
-488 ERFRTRSY
+488 EYFRRRSH
-496 SYRNYLDSTTLFARG
+496 SYRNYMDSTTLFARG

-525 SSEHRNND
+525 SSEHRAND

-545 APHDYSGLVDF
+545 APHDYSGLVEF
-556 YGSHEKFVERLDSL
+556 YGSREKFVERLDSL
-570 FNADSRID
+570 FAADSRID

-601 HVIYFYTMADEPYKT
+601 HVIYFYTMACEPYKT

-627 YRNADDGLCGNE
+627 YKNADDGLCGNE

-650 SALGFYEAE
+650 SALGFYEVE
-659 PASTRYW
+659 PASTRFW
-666 FGAPAFERVDL
+666 FGAPLFEEVDL
-677 SVAGGVFRIK
+677 AVAGGTFRIK
-687 AEGLSEVNRYIRS
+687 ASCLSEENRYIQGV
-700 ITLNGKPYDKAY
+700 TLNGKPLKQPFV
-712 IEYSDIVKGGEL
+712 EYSDIVKGGEL
-724 VYVMGAEPAVWYILA
+724 VFDMGTSPVVWY
-739 EK
+739 

>member
-1 MKTIGTVFI
+1 MM
-10 AALSVLAACSPATTD
+10 AAMAVAGVLAACSPVEAE
-25 LEDYASFVNP
+25 LEDYTGYVNV

-57 LGPTSIPQQ
+57 LGPTSIPQE

-105 GTVKYSRGVE
+105 GTVEYSRGTE
-115 PTDNSPE
+115 PADGSPE

-127 QATGM
+127 QASGM
-132 WSYADRTKEVARPGY
+132 WSYADRSKEIARPGY

-162 ATTRVGLSR
+162 ATTRVGFSR

-177 DSSAIVFD
+177 DSSAVVFD

-198 KFTVIDSCTI
+198 KITVVDSCTI
-208 DGYRFSTG
+208 EGYRFSTG
-216 WAKDQKIYFRAQF
+216 WARDQKIYFQAKF
-229 SKPFDSIDEITAKEY
+229 SRPFDSARKVAVKEY
-244 SFEGKKYSV
+244 SVDGKEYSV
-253 NYFRAGFHTAEGE
+253 NYFRAGFRTSEGE

-281 AALNMSAELPGW
+281 AALNMSAELLGW
-293 DFEATAEA
+293 DFDGTVEA
-301 ARKAWNDELSKAK
+301 ARKAWNRELSKVK
-314 VTTDDADAKTIFYT
+314 VTTSDSDARTIFYT

-337 STFNDLDAP
+337 SVFSDTDAP

-367 IMHPKREN
+367 ILHPEREN
-375 DMIASILKI
+375 GMVASMLGI
-384 YQSQGRLPVWHLV
+384 YRNQGRLPVWHLA

-409 VVAVADALVKG
+409 VIAVADAVVKG

-431 AVKATMLD
+431 ALKTTMTD
-439 TIRGLGYRQRY
+439 TIRGLGSRSRY
-450 GYIPSDKM
+450 GYIPSDSM

-476 SAADYLGKSEDA
+476 AAADCLGKPEDA
-488 ERFRTRSY
+488 EYFRTRSR
-496 SYRNYLDSTTLFARG
+496 SYLNYMDSVTLFARG
-511 RLSDGSWRTPFNPY
+511 RMADGSWRTPFNPY

-533 YCEGNAWQYTWL
+533 YCEGNAWQYSWL
-545 APHDYSGLVDF
+545 APHDYSGLVGF
-556 YGSHEKFVERLDSL
+556 YGSREKFIERLDSL
-570 FNADSRID
+570 FSADSRIE
-578 GEDASPDIS
+578 GKDASPDIS

-601 HVIYFYTMADEPYKT
+601 HVIYFYTMAGEPYKT

-650 SALGFYEAE
+650 SSMGFYEVE
-659 PASTRYW
+659 PASTHYW
-666 FGAPAFERVDL
+666 FGAPAFDEIAMKV
-677 SVAGGVFRIK
+677 SGGTFRIK
-687 AEGLSEVNRYIRS
+687 AEGLSGTNRYIRS
-700 ITLNGKPYDKAY
+700 VTLNGKPLASPF
-712 IEYSDIVKGGEL
+712 IEYPDIVKGGDL
-724 VYVMGAEPAVWYILA
+724 VFKMGAEPAVWY
-739 EK
+739 

>member
-1 MKTIGTVFI
+1 MKAIRTVII
-10 AALSVLAACSPATTD
+10 AAFGVLAACSPVVAD
-25 LEDYASFVNP
+25 QEDYTSYVNV

-105 GTVKYSRGVE
+105 GTVRYSRGEE
-115 PTDNSPE
+115 PKDASPE

-132 WSYADRTKEVARPGY
+132 WSFADRTKEVARPGY

-155 GITAEMT
+155 GVTAEMT
-162 ATTRVGLSR
+162 ATTRVGFSR

-177 DSSAIVFD
+177 DSSAVVFD

-198 KFTVIDSCTI
+198 KINVIDSCTI
-208 DGYRFSTG
+208 EGYRFSTG
-216 WAKDQKIYFRAQF
+216 WAKDQKIFFRAQF
-229 SKPFDSIDEITAKEY
+229 SKPFDSFDKFTAKEY
-244 SFEGKKYSV
+244 SENGREYSV
-253 NYFRAGFHTAEGE
+253 NYFRAGFRTTERE
-266 QVMVKVAVSPVSEEK
+266 QVMVKVAVSPASEEK

-293 DFEATAEA
+293 DFDATVES
-301 ARKAWNDELSKAK
+301 ARKAWNEELSKVKLTAS
-314 VTTDDADAKTIFYT
+314 DLEADARTIFYT

-337 STFNDLDAP
+337 SVFSDVDNP

-367 IMHPKREN
+367 ILHPDREN
-375 DMIASILKI
+375 DMVASMLKI
-384 YQSQGRLPVWHLV
+384 YQKQGRLPVWHLV

-409 VVAVADALVKG
+409 VIAVADAVVKG
-420 FDGFDRDLAWE
+420 FDGFDKDLAWE
-431 AVKATMLD
+431 AMKTTMMD
-439 TIRGLGYRQRY
+439 TIRGLNYRQKY

-476 SAADYLGKSEDA
+476 SAADYLGKSDDSEY
-488 ERFRTRSY
+488 FRSRSY

-511 RLSDGSWRTPFNPY
+511 RLSDGGWRTPFNPY
-525 SSEHRNND
+525 SSEHRAND
-533 YCEGNAWQYTWL
+533 YCEGNAWQYSWL

-556 YGSHEKFVERLDSL
+556 YGSREKFVERLDSL

-601 HVIYFYTMADEPYKT
+601 HVIYFYTMAGEPYKT

-627 YRNADDGLCGNE
+627 YKNADDGLCGNE
-639 DAGQMSAWYVL
+639 DAGQMSGWYVL
-650 SALGFYEAE
+650 SALGFYEVE

-666 FGAPAFERVDL
+666 FGAPAFPEADL
-677 SVAGGVFRIK
+677 TVTGGVFRVK
-687 AEGLSEVNRYIRS
+687 AYGLSDENRYIQS
-700 ITLNGKPYDKAY
+700 VTLNGKPLKQPF
-712 IEYSDIVKGGEL
+712 IEYFDIVKGGEL
-724 VYVMGAEPAVWYILA
+724 VFDMGTSPMVWY
-739 EK
+739 

>member
-1 MKTIGTVFI
+1 MI
-10 AALSVLAACSPATTD
+10 AAALCAAACAPAKTGQ
-25 LEDYASFVNP
+25 EDFTEYVNV

-44 VFVGASVPFGAVQ
+44 VFVGANVPFGAVQ
-57 LGPTSIPQQ
+57 LGPTSIPQT

-105 GTVKYSRGVE
+105 GEVRYSRGEE
-115 PTDNSPE
+115 PKDSSPE

-132 WSYADRTKEVARPGY
+132 WSYADRSKEIARPGY

-162 ATTRVGLSR
+162 ATTRVGFSR

-185 LENGGCWDRAYDT
+185 LENGGCWDKAYDT
-198 KFTVIDSCTI
+198 KVTAIDSCTI
-208 DGYRFSTG
+208 EGYRFSTG
-216 WAKDQKIYFRAQF
+216 WAKDQKIYFQARF
-229 SKPFDSIDEITAKEY
+229 SKPFDSIDEIAAKEY
-244 SFEGKKYSV
+244 SADGKEYSV
-253 NYFRAGFHTAEGE
+253 NYFRAGFRTTEGE

-293 DFEATAEA
+293 DFDATAEA
-301 ARKAWNDELSKAK
+301 ARSAWNAELSKAK
-314 VTTDDADAKTIFYT
+314 VTTSDPEARTIFYT

-337 STFNDLDAP
+337 SVFSDVDAP

-367 IMHPKREN
+367 ILHPEKEN
-375 DMIASILKI
+375 DMVATMLGIF
-384 YQSQGRLPVWHLV
+384 QRQGRLPVWHLV

-409 VVAVADALVKG
+409 VIAVADAVVKG
-420 FDGFDRDLAWE
+420 FDGFDKDLAWD
-431 AVKATMLD
+431 ALKTTMTD
-439 TIRGLGYRQRY
+439 TIRGLGLRSQY

-458 LESIAF
+458 LESIAY
-464 DMEYAIADAAVA
+464 DMEYAVADAAVA
-476 SAADYLGKSEDA
+476 SAADYLGKPEEA
-488 ERFRTRSY
+488 ERFRTRSH
-496 SYRNYLDSTTLFARG
+496 SYRNYMDSTTWFARG
-511 RLSDGSWRTPFNPY
+511 RFADGSWRTPFNPF
-525 SSEHRNND
+525 SSEHRAND
-533 YCEGNAWQYTWL
+533 YCEGNAWQYSWL

-556 YGSHEKFVERLDSL
+556 YGSREKFTQRLDSL
-570 FNADSRID
+570 FAADSRID

-601 HVIYFYTMADEPYKT
+601 HVIYFYTMAGEPYKT

-627 YRNADDGLCGNE
+627 YKNADDGLCGNE

-650 SALGFYEAE
+650 SSLGFYEVE

-666 FGAPAFERVDL
+666 FGAPAFEEVDL
-677 SVAGGVFRIK
+677 KVAGGTFRIK
-687 AEGLSEVNRYIRS
+687 ASGLSGTNRYIQS
-700 ITLNGKPYDKAY
+700 VTLNGKPLDRGY
-712 IEYSDIVKGGEL
+712 IEYSDITKGGEL
-724 VYVMGAEPAVWYILA
+724 VFTMGSEPSVWY
-739 EK
+739 

>member
-1 MKTIGTVFI
+1 MKATVIPFL
-10 AALSVLAACSPATTD
+10 AALCVAAACSPSAKD
-25 LEDYASFVNP
+25 REDYTSYVNV

-44 VFVGASVPFGAVQ
+44 VFVGAGVPFGAVQ
-57 LGPTSIPQQ
+57 LGPTSIPQS

-105 GTVKYSRGVE
+105 GKVEYSRGTGPE
-115 PTDNSPE
+115 NDLPE
-122 AIAAA
+122 AVAAA

-132 WSYADRTKEVARPGY
+132 WSYADRTKEIAVPGY

-162 ATTRVGLSR
+162 ATARVGLSR

-177 DSSAIVFD
+177 DSSAVVFD

-198 KFTVIDSCTI
+198 RFTVIDSCTI
-208 DGYRFSTG
+208 EGYRFSTG
-216 WAKDQKIYFRAQF
+216 WAKDQKIYFRARF
-229 SKPFDSIDEITAKEY
+229 SKPFDSIDEAAVKEY
-244 SFEGKKYSV
+244 SRDGRKCSV
-253 NYFRAGFHTAEGE
+253 NYLRAGFRTAEGE
-266 QVMVKVAVSPVSEEK
+266 RVMVKVAVSPVSEEK

-301 ARKAWNDELSKAK
+301 ARKAWNSELSKVK
-314 VTTDDADAKTIFYT
+314 LTTSDSDARTVFYT
-328 ALYHTMIMP
+328 ALYHTMIVP
-337 STFNDLDAP
+337 SVFSDVDAP
-346 RTEYTTFSLWDT
+346 RTDYTTFSLWDT

-367 IMHPKREN
+367 LLHPDREN
-375 DMIASILKI
+375 DMVATMLEI
-384 YQSQGRLPVWHLV
+384 YRKQGRLPVWHLV

-409 VVAVADALVKG
+409 VIAVADALVKG
-420 FDGFDRDLAWE
+420 FDGFDRGLAWE
-431 AVKATMLD
+431 AVKTTMQD
-439 TIRGLGYRQRY
+439 TVRGLGLRRRY

-458 LESIAF
+458 LESIAY

-476 SAADYLGKSEDA
+476 SAADHLGRTEDA
-488 ERFRTRSY
+488 ELFRSRSH
-496 SYRNYLDSTTLFARG
+496 SYRNYMDSVTLFARG

-525 SSEHRNND
+525 SSEHRAND

-545 APHDYSGLVDF
+545 APHDYSGLVEF
-556 YGSHEKFVERLDSL
+556 YGSRQRFVERLDSL
-570 FNADSRID
+570 FAADSRID

-601 HVIYFYTMADEPYKT
+601 HVIYFYTMAGEPYKT

-650 SALGFYEAE
+650 SALGFYEVE

-666 FGAPAFERVDL
+666 FGAPAFEEVEL
-677 SVAGGVFRIK
+677 KVAGGTFKVK
-687 AEGLSEVNRYIRS
+687 AAGLSATNRYIQS
-700 ITLNGKPYDKAY
+700 VTLNGKPLAAPF
-712 IEYSDIVKGGEL
+712 IEHSDIVGGGEL
-724 VYVMGAEPAVWYILA
+724 VFRMGSEPAVWY
-739 EK
+739 